1 MENSVDNLLVYTL
14 IPCAIA
20 ILIGYYIYGWYAHR
34 ALRDKYFKEVEKQLK
49 LQTIYLEK
57 LAGPLD
63 EKTRLR
69 IVELEKTTGENDA
82 SKKQNPV

>member
-1 MENSVDNLLVYTL
+1 MDNSIDNLLVYTL
-14 IPCAIA
+14 IPCALA

-57 LAGPLD
+57 LVGPLD

-69 IVELEKTTGENDA
+69 IDELEKSTVDTEA
-82 SKKQNPV
+82 TKKQTPV

>member
-1 MENSVDNLLVYTL
+1 MENSIDDLIVYTL
-14 IPCAIA
+14 IPM
-20 ILIGYYIYGWYAHR
+20 LLGVFFGYYIYGWYAHR
-34 ALRDKYFKEVEKQLK
+34 TARDKSYKELEKQLK

-63 EKTRLR
+63 EKTHLL
-69 IVELEKTTGENDA
+69 IVELEKTVEENEA